1 MVEKRCK
8 PLQRGNSKPWYKD
21 LKQTNS
27 ISDYIMKLVN
37 PQGETIVEASQCA
50 EILNKYFKD
59 QFWEGQ
65 QISETIKLDTNDAD
79 QQRWLLKVLSI
90 VYQIVNVQVLIES
103 ANRIYMLMTRC
114 PLCKY
119 IFQTSFDFGK
129 LNKYI

>member
-37 PQGETIVEASQCA
+37 LQGETIVEASQCA

-90 VYQIVNVQVLIES
+90 VYQIVNVSVYTLIFE
-103 ANRIYMLMTRC
+103 RIADLYRRVC
-114 PLCKY
+114 H
-119 IFQTSFDFGK
+119 
-129 LNKYI
+129 